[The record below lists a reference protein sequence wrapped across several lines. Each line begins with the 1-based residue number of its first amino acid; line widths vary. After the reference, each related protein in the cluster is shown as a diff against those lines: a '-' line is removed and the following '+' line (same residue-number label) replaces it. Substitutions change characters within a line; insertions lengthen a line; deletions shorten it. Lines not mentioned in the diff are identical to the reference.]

1 MVRREKKNVA
11 EASDVS
17 SHLSDTSSLSSD
29 PPGSGGSEKDS
40 DDEDDDNRSR
50 GVKPKATS
58 KKAMKKQAADSKRK
72 NQPKSKQPNAAAAKS
87 KPNRPKSIPEKKL
100 KDSHNNPS
108 NAAASDQYC
117 ICRGGYNGKEFMVA
131 CDLCQGMTA
140 L

>member
-11 EASDVS
+11 EASDLS

-58 KKAMKKQAADSKRK
+58 KKATKKQAADSKRK
-72 NQPKSKQPNAAAAKS
+72 KSTAAAAKS
-87 KPNRPKSIPEKKL
+87 KSNRPKSIPEKKS
-100 KDSHNNPS
+100 KDSHNAPS

-131 CDLCQGMTA
+131 CDLCQGMTRVFSVY
-140 L
+140 